1 LPYDIVLDAAYVGS
15 MGHHL
20 PHTRPINETPFGSA
34 SLAAN
39 QDPTRGVSTATQ
51 LAEGRNAYIAN
62 LYRPYKG
69 FGGINM
75 VEFNE
80 NSNYNSLQISATRR
94 FSKGLLLSGNY
105 TLSRANGISTG
116 DQDTARFDGN
126 TKINYGRLGFD
137 RTHNFNFNWVY
148 EIPNRSK
155 NRYLSYLTK
164 GWQVAGVY
172 RFQSGE
178 PELVSCGVSG
188 YNVTNLTGS
197 SGGGISPRCVLIGDP
212 NSKEGLTEFRQFNV
226 SAFKAPSVGST
237 GTETNRNALLVNA
250 PPINNWD
257 LSISKKVFVR
267 ENMRVEARLDAFNAL
282 NHTQGAFFNFFGANY
297 AAPGSTTVLNPAT
310 PTSNLTGYGAIS
322 GFRPNRTLQWMLR
335 FEF

>member
-1 LPYDIVLDAAYVGS
+1 

-62 LYRPYKG
+62 LYRPFKG
-69 FGGINM
+69 FGSINM

-94 FSKGLLLSGNY
+94 FSKGLLLSANY

-126 TKINYGRLGFD
+126 TQINYGRLGFD

-148 EIPNRSK
+148 EIPNLSK
-155 NRYLSYLTK
+155 NRFVSYLSK

-188 YNVTNLTGS
+188 YNTTNLTGS
-197 SGGGISPRCVLIGDP
+197 SGGGISPRCVLTGDP
-212 NSKEGLTEFRQFNV
+212 NSKEGLSEFRQFNID
-226 SAFKAPSVGST
+226 AFRAPSVGST
-237 GTETNRNALLVNA
+237 GVETNRNALLINA

-257 LSISKKVFVR
+257 LSVSKKIFVR

-297 AAPGSTTVLNPAT
+297 TGPGVSTLATNNAANATTNR
-310 PTSNLTGYGAIS
+310 TGYGAIF